1 MENIYE
7 ICFYG
12 GLALAI
18 IFLIVSVVLFIVLK
32 IPKVIG
38 ELTGKSAKKGIK
50 EMKDG
55 VPGRDS
61 ISKREQAKYYNQGSG
76 KITAREGVSAEKRKE
91 NRDNTTDLL
100 KSKKPAQEDT
110 EILGAEEK
118 SYDPEETEVL
128 SGKYD
133 EESTD
138 VLASGNDESTEVLTS
153 GDDDSTDVL
162 TSGDDD
168 STDVLTSKDDD
179 STDVLTSKDDDST
192 DVLTSK
198 DDDSTDVLTSE
209 EDATDVLTDKDE
221 DATDVL
227 RVWDDVDENGATTV
241 LSGAKTSDKLARK
254 YRVEC
259 NVVVTHTDETL

>member
-12 GLALAI
+12 GLTLAI

-118 SYDPEETEVL
+118 TYDPEETEVL
-128 SGKYD
+128 SG
-133 EESTD
+133 
-138 VLASGNDESTEVLTS
+138 GNDEE
-153 GDDDSTDVL
+153 STDVL

-168 STDVLTSKDDD
+168 STDVLASGDDD
-179 STDVLTSKDDDST
+179 STDVLASE
-192 DVLTSK
+192 

-209 EDATDVLTDKDE
+209 DDDSTDVLVSE
-221 DATDVL
+221 ENATDVL
-227 RVWDDVDENGATTV
+227 RVWDDVDENGTTTV
-241 LSGAKTSDKLARK
+241 LSGTKTSDKLARK